1 MNFSCPIEESETQAS
16 KATSRLYMGAGLVVA
31 GLFLGFLG
39 MQLRNPRAISGSW
52 VLALAVASMGA
63 TSLSWS
69 LDTRKTARWMAK
81 ESLTI
86 EPTGLKTQGHL
97 HPWSSIRVEIDH
109 GTELLVLD
117 EIGLKIPIDSL
128 DAPSEFRTQV
138 NKASNGRVQ
147 P

>member
-52 VLALAVASMGA
+52 VLAFAVASMGA
-63 TSLSWS
+63 TALNWS

-86 EPTGLKTQGHL
+86 EPTELLDPPFSQRGGLGKARQLFGPDLDTL
-97 HPWSSIRVEIDH
+97 L
-109 GTELLVLD
+109 TEL
-117 EIGLKIPIDSL
+117 
-128 DAPSEFRTQV
+128 TQV
-138 NKASNGRVQ
+138 IAA
-147 P
+147 